1 MAGPLHEPLDVE
13 PLDGATADA
22 MAAMLGTASL
32 DVIADLHRR
41 ALTALESYRPDEAAA
56 LLSDAQSGLDTLVSE
71 GCDSERADELRTR
84 VLLAASWAAYE
95 RHGPDAAESLV
106 ARAADLARATSRGD
120 LITLCHLQTASMRGR
135 AGDLPGSLRAM
146 QRAEDGLAGMPLTDQ
161 ARLLTNRGVLAA
173 QLMRLREAEADLHR
187 GVAAAHEAGAPV
199 IEFMARHNLGWVH
212 YLRGDLPRA
221 LAVMNEAD
229 AMPAEVNR
237 AVSRLDR
244 ARVLL
249 EAGLLDE
256 ARALLGEARQL
267 ADADGVA
274 ALIGEIELDLARTL
288 LVLGDAPGSASL
300 ARTARRRFRGAASA
314 GWRRRAYLVELDA
327 SARSGVSLTRT
338 ARTAVWLARVAV
350 EHDDDHVAR
359 RAALVAADALSAS
372 GDVAAAAG
380 ALRQTSGLAQSA
392 SLPTRLQLRLVAARI
407 AAPDRPRAAARQL
420 SAAADDLAAA
430 QQRASS
436 LDLRTALGV
445 HGERLATLDLDLGFE
460 SRSVVSLFNRSERWR
475 AVSDRVPLVRPPRD
489 PQAADLLTQLRG
501 IREEL
506 RDAPLAE
513 QADLRARAIE
523 LERAVRAL
531 DWARPT
537 EATGAAPG
545 PSRPLGYAGTL
556 AAVRAAAA
564 TLATFLPHAGHL
576 YAVVL
581 GERGGRIVRL
591 GRVADIDAL
600 ARRVRADLDAVTLP
614 MAPAMRQ
621 AVERSLTAAL
631 TELDDALLGALCENG
646 SARRTGTQTG
656 SPHRLVVVPSRVIA
670 AVPFGMLPS
679 RRGLATTVARTAMA
693 WASAAAR
700 PPVAR
705 PQVLAIAGPDL
716 RHADREVADI
726 GRLWSAPVVSS
737 HQATRAEIVSGLVG
751 RDLVHIAAHGQHHYQ
766 SPLFSTLRLSDGLA
780 FAHELPDAGV
790 TASHIVLSACEV
802 GRATIRP
809 GDESLGLTAVLLSM
823 GVQTVVAAVARIPDE
838 LAADAM
844 TAYHRLLV
852 TGVDS
857 ATALAQAT
865 ADHPTVARAFTC
877 FGADWRATRA

>member
-1 MAGPLHEPLDVE
+1 MAGSLHEPLDAE
-13 PLDGATADA
+13 P
-22 MAAMLGTASL
+22 L

-41 ALTALESYRPDEAAA
+41 ALTALESYRPDEAAV
-56 LLSDAQSGLDTLVSE
+56 LLADAQSALDSLTSRP
-71 GCDSERADELRTR
+71 GDSERADELRTR

-106 ARAADLARATSRGD
+106 ASAADLARATSRDD
-120 LITLCHLQTASMRGR
+120 LVALCHLQTASMRGR
-135 AGDLPGSLRAM
+135 AGDLSGSLRAM
-146 QRAEDGLAGMPLTDQ
+146 HRAGDGLAGMPPTDQ

-173 QLMRLREAEADLHR
+173 QLMRLSEAEADLHR
-187 GVAAAHEAGAPV
+187 GAAAAHEAGAPV

-256 ARALLGEARQL
+256 ARALLTEAREL

-274 ALIGEIELDLARTL
+274 ALIGEIELDLARTA
-288 LVLGDAPGSASL
+288 LVLGDARSAVTL
-300 ARTARRRFRGAASA
+300 ARTARGRFRGEASA
-314 GWRRRAYLVELDA
+314 SWRRRAYLAELEA
-327 SARSGVSLTRT
+327 SVRSGISLPRT
-338 ARTAVWLARVAV
+338 ARTALSLAQVAA
-350 EHDDDHVAR
+350 EHADDHVAR

-372 GDVAAAAG
+372 GNITAAAA
-380 ALRQTSGLAQSA
+380 ALRQTSGLVRSA
-392 SLPTRLQLRLVAARI
+392 SLPTRLHVRLVAARI
-407 AAPDRPRAAARQL
+407 AATDRPRAAARQL

-445 HGERLATLDLDLGFE
+445 HSERLATLDLDLGVE
-460 SRSVVSLFNRSERWR
+460 SRSVASLFNRSERWR

-506 RDAPLAE
+506 RDAPVAD

-537 EATGAAPG
+537 QTAAAP
-545 PSRPLGYAGTL
+545 PTQSRPLGYAGTL
-556 AAVRAAAA
+556 AAVRAADA
-564 TLATFLPHAGHL
+564 TLATFLPHARHL

-581 GERGGRIVRL
+581 GDRGGRVVRL
-591 GRVADIDAL
+591 GRLADIDAL

-621 AVERSLTAAL
+621 AVEGSLTAAL
-631 TELDDALLGALCENG
+631 AELDEALLGALADEVTH
-646 SARRTGTQTG
+646 RRPGGQLRSRPPT
-656 SPHRLVVVPSRVIA
+656 RLVVVPSRVIA

-700 PPVAR
+700 PPVAQ

-716 RHADREVADI
+716 RHADREVAEI
-726 GRLWSAPVVSS
+726 GRLWSAPVVPS
-737 HQATRAEIVSGLVG
+737 HQATRAEIVAGLVG

-838 LAADAM
+838 LAAEAM

-852 TGVDS
+852 TGIDS
-857 ATALAQAT
+857 ATALAQAI

-877 FGADWRATRA
+877 FGADWRAAPQVGDRVEG